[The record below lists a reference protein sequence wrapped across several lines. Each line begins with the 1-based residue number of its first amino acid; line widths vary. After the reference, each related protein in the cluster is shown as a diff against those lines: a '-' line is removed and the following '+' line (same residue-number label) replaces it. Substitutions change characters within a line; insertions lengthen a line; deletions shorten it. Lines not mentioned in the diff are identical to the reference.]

1 MTLFAREPPGP
12 FGTYGGRALCTDSL
26 AHARSTKPGYRAPL
40 VCQHAAT
47 REHADRWTGEGD
59 PLVQHG
65 QDERVQRNK
74 ERRSRRRT
82 SMPLVAIASLCLL
95 ASVLAAEAQPPD
107 ATLTGHGCNRSHN
120 STCKL
125 SSFRTL
131 TRFKTLAICCLNRRP
146 CR

>member
-1 MTLFAREPPGP
+1 MPE
-12 FGTYGGRALCTDSL
+12 
-26 AHARSTKPGYRAPL
+26 
-40 VCQHAAT
+40 V
-47 REHADRWTGEGD
+47 WTGEGD

-107 ATLTGHGCNRSHN
+107 ATLTGHTASIAVGVGTSGGGHAH
-120 STCKL
+120 
-125 SSFRTL
+125 
-131 TRFKTLAICCLNRRP
+131 LAGASVSLPHRWAHRR
-146 CR
+146 CGGASAALR

>member
-1 MTLFAREPPGP
+1 MVAVHCAQTPSHTHGAQSRAIGHRWSASTPPP
-12 FGTYGGRALCTDSL
+12 ENTQTGGRV
-26 AHARSTKPGYRAPL
+26 PE
-40 VCQHAAT
+40 V
-47 REHADRWTGEGD
+47 WTGEGD

-107 ATLTGHGCNRSHN
+107 ATLTRSEEHT
-120 STCKL
+120 SEL
-125 SSFRTL
+125 QSL
-131 TRFKTLAICCLNRRP
+131 T
-146 CR
+146 